1 MKIILIVDGQLDTKV
16 INELVAEIQS
26 NEPKI
31 EINQFPVAQ
40 KSFIPFD
47 KVMIFVGKAI
57 GTLIVQ
63 SLVKAGVKWAKD
75 RIDYEGDNSRPKFI
89 QIFGADGIPLAGT
102 RVLTT
107 GEIEEIPVEKIGKMA
122 PMPPHLL

>member
-1 MKIILIVDGQLDTKV
+1 MKIILIVDGQLDAQV

-26 NEPKI
+26 NEPTI

-57 GTLIVQ
+57 GTMIVQ
-63 SLVKAGVKWAKD
+63 NLVKA
-75 RIDYEGDNSRPKFI
+75 S
-89 QIFGADGIPLAGT
+89 
-102 RVLTT
+102 
-107 GEIEEIPVEKIGKMA
+107 
-122 PMPPHLL
+122 